1 MMTCEF
7 RKSSRTRG
15 ILGMPIPHGLPDAA
29 TQGVES
35 KMSSYY
41 KDFTVLHESEPIER
55 QEFIDAF
62 AWEDEDGSPQPF
74 NFNGICLPEDY
85 FLHCATYGLAELKIA
100 GEEWVDVHSLCAP
113 EMAQSFRLDYDYFYP
128 SAFLIAQTEKSMFHA
143 YTRGDQGIGL
153 YELNIGGLEPEGRY
167 LAASFT
173 DLYIKGIGIE
183 KLTEM
188 R

>member
-1 MMTCEF
+1 
-7 RKSSRTRG
+7 
-15 ILGMPIPHGLPDAA
+15 MPIPHGLPDA
-29 TQGVES
+29 TPHKELS
-35 KMSSYY
+35 KMSPYH
-41 KDFTVLHESEPIER
+41 KDFTVLSESKPIER

-62 AWEDEDGSPQPF
+62 AWEDEEGSPQSPDF
-74 NFNGICLPEDY
+74 DGICLPEDY
-85 FLHCATYGLAELKIA
+85 FLHCAAYGLAELKIA
-100 GEEWVDVHSLCAP
+100 GEEWVDVLSLCDP
-113 EMAQSFRLDYDYFYP
+113 GMARSFRLDYDYFYP

-173 DLYIKGIGIE
+173 DLYIKGIGVD